1 MHKARLTCLILA
13 VASLVLSITVACGQ
27 DSVPTPTGRYKVNG
41 HRLYLTCVGKGEPV
55 VVLDAGLGGDHTV
68 WPPVV
73 RRASALH
80 TQVCAYDR
88 YGLGLSDGV
97 PGVLSRNVRKTKT
110 IDQTVSDLHALVRA
124 AKLRGPYVFVAHS
137 IAGLIDREYARR
149 YRNDVAGMV
158 LLDTAPDDWNAA
170 TSTETFDGGE
180 RLNVTAASAA
190 LQASD
195 SIGAKP
201 LVVVEAGND
210 VEVAA
215 EYTNDGN
222 GFQSYWDE
230 AQRSLA
236 RISRNSIFVVAAE
249 SSHGVPDQAPELTI
263 ETMRLVVDAVRNHT
277 QLPRC
282 AKTKLPKLGGR
293 C

>member
-1 MHKARLTCLILA
+1 MHKARLTCVMLA
-13 VASLVLSITVACGQ
+13 VTLLVLSITVACGQ
-27 DSVPTPTGRYKVNG
+27 DSVPTGRYKVNG
-41 HRLYLTCVGKGEPV
+41 HRLYLTCVGNGKPV
-55 VVLDAGLGGDHTV
+55 VVLDAGLGGDHAY
-68 WPPVV
+68 WPAAV

-97 PGVLSRNVRKTKT
+97 PGVLSLNARKTKT

-124 AKLRGPYVFVAHS
+124 AKIKGPYVFVAHS

-149 YRNDVAGMV
+149 YPNDVAGMV

-170 TSTETFDGGE
+170 TGTETFDGGE
-180 RLNVTAASAA
+180 RLNVTAASTA

-210 VEVAA
+210 AEVAA
-215 EYTNDGN
+215 EYTNGKTD
-222 GFQSYWDE
+222 FQSYWDA

-236 RISRNSIFVVAAE
+236 RISRNSIFVVAAKSDHE
-249 SSHGVPDQAPELTI
+249 VPDRARGLTI
-263 ETMRLVVDAVRNHT
+263 ETMRLIVNAVRNHT
-277 QLPRC
+277 KLPHC
-282 AKTKLPKLGGR
+282 EKTKLPKLGGK